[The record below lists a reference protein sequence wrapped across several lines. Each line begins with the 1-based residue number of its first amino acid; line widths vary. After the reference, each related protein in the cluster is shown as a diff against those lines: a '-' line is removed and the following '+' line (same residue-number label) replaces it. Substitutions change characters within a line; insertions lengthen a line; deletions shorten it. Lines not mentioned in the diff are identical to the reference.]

1 MAKESA
7 ARTGSWRKKENFVAK
22 KRKHADDNILIY
34 FTFALIKSISYLKG
48 FSVNILCTTQ
58 TIRQRP
64 LFSNAD
70 SCKLLPRSGTK
81 RLLLV

>member
-34 FTFALIKSISYLKG
+34 FTFALIKSI
-48 FSVNILCTTQ
+48 ILS
-58 TIRQRP
+58 QR
-64 LFSNAD
+64 LFCEYTLYYTNN
-70 SCKLLPRSGTK
+70 KTK
-81 RLLLV
+81 APIL